1 MWRIWIDSLAADK
14 DQGETKKTKGRKI
27 PPSSSFLLGF
37 LSAAVSPLFLSY
49 YKLESLCIDLPLN
62 FEHNARLPN
71 RDCSAV
77 VRGTSMRISQRHS
90 LATSAALL
98 LASLCAGCAGTTAA
112 QHLISSKA
120 GFVNRVDGK
129 VYIVRQNSQDG
140 QDSEDGTKGVAAL
153 GTQMREGDRL
163 TGEAGSYAEIL
174 LNPGSYLR
182 IDGKSEVRAVN
193 TDLAQVRFELISG
206 SAMVEVGQVD
216 KKSPI
221 EVITPHGSFFIRKS
235 GLQRIDVKDGMTSVA
250 VRQGEIHLGTL
261 DQVLAQESFKIG
273 RGKVAQLTG
282 APVPSLAKIDK
293 DAIDEFDQ
301 WSFSR
306 AELLMAAN
314 QRALHQSSAR
324 NGALAFGW
332 HFDPFHRCYTFIPR
346 GSYWSPYGFGFFNS
360 YSSCYDCYFP
370 SMGYSYGNYGGGT
383 RKSTAGSGTRRSTAA
398 PRVVSGVDRG
408 SVRSVIER
416 TRINSGDGGFNAG
429 GRDFGRSPSASPSS
443 SSPRSGA
450 SSSGGG
456 ASRSSGSARPPSMGG
471 SRGGGGG
478 PSMPSRPRN

>member
-1 MWRIWIDSLAADK
+1 
-14 DQGETKKTKGRKI
+14 
-27 PPSSSFLLGF
+27 
-37 LSAAVSPLFLSY
+37 
-49 YKLESLCIDLPLN
+49 
-62 FEHNARLPN
+62 
-71 RDCSAV
+71 
-77 VRGTSMRISQRHS
+77 MRISQRLS
-90 LATSAALL
+90 IVTIAALS
-98 LASLCAGCAGTTAA
+98 LASLCAGAATA

-129 VYIVRQNSQDG
+129 VSIVRQED
-140 QDSEDGTKGVAAL
+140 QDSEDGAKGNASL

-163 TGEAGSYAEIL
+163 SAEAGSRAEIL

-182 IDGKSEVRAVN
+182 IDGKSELRAVN
-193 TDLAQVRFELISG
+193 TDLTNIRFELIRG

-221 EVITPHGSFFIRKS
+221 EIITPHGSFFIRKT
-235 GLQRIDVKDGMTSVA
+235 GLQRIDVRDEMTSIA

-261 DQVLAQESFKIG
+261 DQVLAQKSFKIG

-282 APVPSLAKIDK
+282 APAPSLAKIDK
-293 DAIDEFDQ
+293 DAVDEFDQ

-314 QRALHQSSAR
+314 QKALHRSSSR

-332 HFDPFHRCYTFIPR
+332 HFDPFHSCYTFIPR
-346 GSYWSPYGFGFFNS
+346 GSFWSPYGFGFFNS
-360 YSSCYDCYFP
+360 FNSCYDCYFP
-370 SMGYSYGNYGGGT
+370 PTGYSYGNYGGGS
-383 RKSTAGSGTRRSTAA
+383 RNSNVGSGSRRNPA

-408 SVRSVIER
+408 TIRSVIER
-416 TRINSGDGGFNAG
+416 PRIYSSNDGFDAG
-429 GRDFGRSPSASPSS
+429 GRDFGGRPSASSPT

-456 ASRSSGSARPPSMGG
+456 SSRGAGSARPHSMGG

-478 PSMPSRPRN
+478 RSMPSRPRSN